1 MDSKAKIEN
10 CTSFQFCQDRFEV
23 EWGVQLPDGRIV
35 PVVLNGKLLIRFD
48 QCLDLDK
55 QIAYP
60 SGVIVE
66 GLRTLNDWVK
76 AGGNAWSLGGKS
88 GYRDDANGY
97 HLFTPCGDN
106 PLCFRLSTL
115 DKRLDWQT
123 TYIC

>member
-1 MDSKAKIEN
+1 M
-10 CTSFQFCQDRFEV
+10 
-23 EWGVQLPDGRIV
+23 
-35 PVVLNGKLLIRFD
+35 
-48 QCLDLDK
+48 
-55 QIAYP
+55 
-60 SGVIVE
+60 E

-76 AGGNAWSLGGKS
+76 AGGKEVHLYDECEYDGGGDWYPEELLDADVETIQSFFAEHGYNVTKEAIMFCYNAWSLGGKS

-97 HLFTPCGDN
+97 HLFTPCGAN